1 MLILMFV
8 GASPCSTGGGFKTT
22 SLFVLLVTVISF
34 IKGTSIHAFKRK
46 IPNTIISKVLIL
58 FVSELLYIFII
69 VAAIGVIENGV
80 KSGITL
86 DAITLE
92 TISAFATVGLSTGIT
107 GSLHVASKILIII
120 TMYIGRLGPLTLLS
134 FWNNR
139 KEAIIEKNIKFVE
152 GNITVG

>member
-1 MLILMFV
+1 M
-8 GASPCSTGGGFKTT
+8 
-22 SLFVLLVTVISF
+22 
-34 IKGTSIHAFKRK
+34 
-46 IPNTIISKVLIL
+46 IL

-69 VAAIGVIENGV
+69 VAAIGVIENSV

-86 DAITLE
+86 DAITFE
-92 TISAFATVGLSTGIT
+92 TVSAFGTVGLSTGIT
-107 GSLHVASKILIII
+107 SSLHVASKILIII

-139 KEAIIEKNIKFVE
+139 KEAIIEKNIKFIE

>member
-1 MLILMFV
+1 M
-8 GASPCSTGGGFKTT
+8 
-22 SLFVLLVTVISF
+22 
-34 IKGTSIHAFKRK
+34 
-46 IPNTIISKVLIL
+46 IL